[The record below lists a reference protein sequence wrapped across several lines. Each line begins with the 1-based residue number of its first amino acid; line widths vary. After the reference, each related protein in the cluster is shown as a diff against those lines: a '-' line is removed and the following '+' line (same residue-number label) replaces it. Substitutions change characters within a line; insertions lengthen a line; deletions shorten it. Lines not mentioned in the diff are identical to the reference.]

1 MRPRW
6 RGRLHTVGFVAFLA
20 AGPVLVAHGPSAG
33 DEAALSCYVACM
45 LALFGVSALFHQAP
59 LGPRGRRAM
68 RRLDHTT
75 IFLAIAGTY
84 PAVAVLSLSGGARGL
99 VLALVWGGALAGIV
113 LRQARLDVPAWLVA
127 LPYVVVGWS
136 ALAVVPELGRGMSWP
151 GFLVLLAGGLAY
163 SAGAV
168 VYARKRPDPSPAV
181 FGFHEVFHALTLL
194 GAGLQL
200 VAIAYFALPRAGA

>member
-6 RGRLHTVGFVAFLA
+6 RGRLHTIGFLAFLV
-20 AGPVLVAHGPSAG
+20 AGPILVAHGPGAG
-33 DEAALSCYVACM
+33 DEAALGCYVACM
-45 LALFGVSALFHQAP
+45 LALFGVSAVFHQAP
-59 LGPRGRRAM
+59 FGPRGRRVM

-75 IFLAIAGTY
+75 IFLAIAGSYT
-84 PAVAVLSLSGGARGL
+84 AVAVLSLSGGARDL
-99 VLALVWGGALAGIV
+99 VLALVWGGAVAGVV
-113 LRQARLDVPAWLVA
+113 LRQARLDLPSWLIA

-168 VYARKRPDPSPAV
+168 VYARRRPDPSPAV
-181 FGFHEVFHALTLL
+181 FGFHEVFHALTLV
-194 GAGLQL
+194 GASLQL
-200 VAIAYFALPRAGA
+200 VAIAYFALPRAVP